1 MESKN
6 ITTNDLRLG
15 NWLYYT
21 EETKFPMQVSALGK
35 DWVQLNFEGNE
46 SDCFENN
53 GDEVYP
59 IPFTDKLLLT
69 IGTYVNPIKWCIDG
83 YGFSKC
89 KHNDGSISISLL
101 GDIIIGKNIIYVHE
115 LQNLY
120 HALTGE
126 ELEIR
131 REWL

>member
-1 MESKN
+1 MEQK
-6 ITTNDLRLG
+6 ITPNDLRLG

-35 DWVQLNFEGNE
+35 DWVQLDFEDNDG
-46 SDCFENN
+46 DCFENT
-53 GDEVYP
+53 DKEIYP
-59 IPFTDKLLLT
+59 IPFTERFLSI
-69 IGTYVNPIKWCIDG
+69 IGTCVNPIKWRIGG
-83 YGFSKC
+83 YGFNKC
-89 KHNDGSISISLL
+89 KCNDGHISISLL
-101 GDIIIGKNIIYVHE
+101 GNNMIYVHE

-120 HALTGE
+120 HVLTGK

>member
-35 DWVQLNFEGNE
+35 DWVQLDFEGNDG
-46 SDCFENN
+46 DCFENN
-53 GDEVYP
+53 GDEIYP
-59 IPFTDKLLLT
+59 IPLNGKMLENIGFKLIEDYLYLGEFTLNYYKDGFM
-69 IGTYVNPIKWCIDG
+69 ICVNENDRHITKPI
-83 YGFSKC
+83 S
-89 KHNDGSISISLL
+89 
-101 GDIIIGKNIIYVHE
+101 YVHE

-120 HALTGE
+120 YDLTDK
-126 ELEIR
+126 ELEIK